1 MTLPHYPRLV
11 SPELLEGGAQGHLCR
26 LRVPLRSAAQPRHHA
41 RLHTTTEVVAGVSG
55 APGHQVV
62 GVIILRH
69 YSPVVC
75 PVQLPVLGLADVQ
88 QVKVTRGVE
97 RQLGSPLNIDDS
109 LWLFQ
114 EEDL

>member
-11 SPELLEGGAQGHLCR
+11 SPELLEGGAQGHLWR
-26 LRVPLRSAAQPRHHA
+26 LLVPLRSAAQPRHHA
-41 RLHTTTEVVAGVSG
+41 GLHTTTEVVAGVSG

-62 GVIILRH
+62 TVIMLQILLTCNECSYYGH

-97 RQLGSPLNIDDS
+97 R
-109 LWLFQ
+109 
-114 EEDL
+114 